1 MRTTLRDVARMY
13 AEGRRMTMVTAYDYT
28 SARIVERAGLPLIL
42 VGDSLGMVMQGR
54 DSTLPVTVDDIV
66 YHARAVMRGCQTP
79 LVVGDLPFLTYSNE
93 RDAVDAARR
102 VMAEGGCGSVKLEG
116 GREMAP
122 IVRKLVASGVPVM
135 GHLGFTPQSQHQIG
149 VRVQAREAAAAR
161 DLVLDALA
169 LQEAGAWGIV
179 LELVPAPL
187 AREVTAR
194 LTIPTI
200 GIGAGPHCSG
210 EVQVWH
216 DVLGLFD
223 DHIPRHT
230 HRYAT
235 LADTAVDA
243 LQSLARDVEAG
254 SFPAAENSSKMD
266 EAVLAEVLEGL
277 GVNKGLDR

>member
-1 MRTTLRDVARMY
+1 MRTTLRDIARLY
-13 AEGRRMTMVTAYDYT
+13 AEGRRFTMVTAYDYT
-28 SARIVERAGLPLIL
+28 SARIAERAGLPLLL
-42 VGDSLGMVMQGR
+42 VGDSLGMVVQGQ

-66 YHARAVMRGCQTP
+66 YHARAVVRGCRTP
-79 LVVGDLPFLTYSNE
+79 LVVGDLPFLTYATE
-93 RDAVDAARR
+93 ADAVSAARR

-116 GREMAP
+116 GREIAP
-122 IVRKLVASGVPVM
+122 IVRRLVQSGVPVM

-149 VRVQAREAAAAR
+149 VRVQGRDAAAAR

-194 LTIPTI
+194 LSIPTI

-223 DHIPRHT
+223 DHVPRHT
-230 HRYAT
+230 RRYAA
-235 LADTAVDA
+235 LADAATDA
-243 LQSLARDVEAG
+243 LTALAADVEG
-254 SFPAAENSSKMD
+254 GTFPAAPNSATMD
-266 EAVLAEVLEGL
+266 ETVLADALREVDEETA
-277 GVNKGLDR
+277 R